1 MARPSRR
8 SRGSVT
14 IEDVARAAGVSAM
27 TVSRV
32 MNGEKNVRDSTRAAV
47 QEAIERLKY
56 SPNTAARSLAAGQ
69 ATHIGLLYANPSAAY
84 LSQFLVGALD
94 GARRAG
100 CHLVIEACEEEGE
113 AEQAEAA
120 RRFATTQVEGVILP
134 PPLSESVPILSE
146 LAAAEMPVVTV
157 AMGRLYE
164 NALNIRIDD
173 FAAAAEMTNYLLGLG
188 HRRIALI
195 KGFPTHI
202 ASIERERGF
211 KAALEAAGLDPAEA
225 PIVQGYFTFRSG
237 LAAAEQLLDRPDPP
251 TAIFASNDDMAAA
264 AVSVAHRRGLHV
276 PDDISIVGFDDTAPA
291 TTVWPELTTVRQPVS
306 AMAEAALNLLL
317 SDLRSRRSGT
327 ATGPAEL
334 VLEHEL
340 IIRESSGPS
349 ARSLIASPEAARRSA

>member
-1 MARPSRR
+1 
-8 SRGSVT
+8 
-14 IEDVARAAGVSAM
+14 M

-47 QEAIERLKY
+47 VEAIERLNY

-69 ATHIGLLYANPSAAY
+69 ATHIGLLYANPSDAY
-84 LSQFLVGALD
+84 LSQFLVGALE

-100 CHLVIEACEEEGE
+100 CHLVIEACEFEQE

-134 PPLSESVPILSE
+134 PPLSQSVPILSE
-146 LAAAEMPVVTV
+146 LDSADIPVETI

-173 FAAAAEMTNYLLGLG
+173 FEAAREMTDYLLGLG

-202 ASIERERGF
+202 ASVERERGF
-211 KAALEAAGLDPAEA
+211 RAALEAAGFDPAEA
-225 PIVQGYFTFRSG
+225 PVEQGYFTFRSG
-237 LAAAEQLLDRPDPP
+237 LTAAERLLDRDDPP

-264 AVSVAHRRGLHV
+264 AVSVAHRRGLNV
-276 PDDISIVGFDDTAPA
+276 PGDLSIVGFDDTAPA

-306 AMAEAALNLLL
+306 AMAESALDLLL
-317 SDLRSRRSGT
+317 SALRSRRSGT
-327 ATGPAEL
+327 PTGPSEQ
-334 VLEHEL
+334 VLEHKL
-340 IIRESSGPS
+340 IIRESSGP
-349 ARSLIASPEAARRSA
+349 APEPAGGRK